1 MLCKIKLESRIE
13 INEFIQ
19 PNKKL
24 NALDFGC
31 GTGLLSF
38 KLKDFF
44 KTITLTDNSEGMI
57 SVLQEKVE

>member
-19 PNKKL
+19 PKKKL